1 MIAQQ
6 RLHNALRL
14 DSLAICSVYRR
25 VRLPVAKRTG
35 PSTTRDTT
43 ELDLSGNRAGSEL
56 LDHRVQPCLTESDWP
71 FMWFTR
77 TTGNGCRFYI
87 FVSQDSRKSKKY
99 EDRGP
104 SDWRAS
110 AAQREVTEDIE
121 MARIMGGIG
130 TSNVPTV
137 TITNPGMY
145 RHARRNTRSIP
156 YDAPG
161 T

>member
-25 VRLPVAKRTG
+25 VRLPVAKRTER
-35 PSTTRDTT
+35 STSRDTT

-56 LDHRVQPCLTESDWP
+56 LGHRVELCLTESDWP

-104 SDWRAS
+104 SDWRVS
-110 AAQREVTEDIE
+110 AARREVTEDIE
-121 MARIMGGIG
+121 MARIMSGIG

-137 TITNPGMY
+137 TITNPGMV
-145 RHARRNTRSIP
+145 RHAKRNTQSIP
-156 YDAPG
+156 EDAPG
-161 T
+161 I